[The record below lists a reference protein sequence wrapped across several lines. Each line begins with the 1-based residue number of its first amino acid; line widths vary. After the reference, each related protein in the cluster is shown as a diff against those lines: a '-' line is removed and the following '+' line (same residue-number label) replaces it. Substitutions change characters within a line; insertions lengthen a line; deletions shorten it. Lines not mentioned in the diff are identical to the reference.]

1 MNWETVVDFF
11 KTLHWQT
18 VIAILQALLTPAIA
32 FLAVVVAV
40 AQYHLAKA
48 KFRHE
53 LYERRSAVY
62 KATMKFIAQVTSGGN
77 AKLDELQ
84 TFLRDTSEAAFLF
97 TKHAKQIQPFLKEL
111 YMKGVDLH
119 TTTNKLLESRGDPQH
134 EKHADMSHDLLLW
147 FGQQFDECTRLFAKD
162 LSLV

>member
-1 MNWETVVDFF
+1 MSWEAVIEFF
-11 KTLHWQT
+11 KVLHWQT
-18 VIAILQALLTPAIA
+18 VVAVFQALLTPTIA

-40 AQYHLAKA
+40 AQYQLAKA

-62 KATMKFIAQVTSGGN
+62 KAAMKFIAQASGGN

-97 TKHAKQIQPFLKEL
+97 THAKQIQPFLKEL

-119 TTTNKLLESRGDPQH
+119 TTTNKLLESSGDPQH
-134 EKHADMSHDLLLW
+134 DKHADKMGDLLLYLASNLTNAPVCLRRICCW
-147 FGQQFDECTRLFAKD
+147 CRG
-162 LSLV
+162 